1 MDGIERIKALAADI
15 KNKPLL
21 KVVDYLLSRTDMND
35 KYLNE
40 EKSLKQMVTFIR
52 DNAKKQAQDGVA
64 MIEDSTVYNW
74 AIHYWDESNED
85 LKIKTNKLRPVKEEL
100 TEEVE
105 ETDTTEEKATT
116 KLEKLEQKKKSAKK
130 DWISEGQLSL
140 FDVM

>member
-21 KVVDYLLSRTDMND
+21 KVVNYLLSRTDMND

-85 LKIKTNKLRPVKEEL
+85 LKIKTNKLRSVKEEL
-100 TEEVE
+100 TEKIE
-105 ETDTTEEKATT
+105 EPNTIEEKATT
-116 KLEKLEQKKKSAKK
+116 KLEKVEQKKKSAKK
-130 DWISEGQLSL
+130 EWISEGQLSL